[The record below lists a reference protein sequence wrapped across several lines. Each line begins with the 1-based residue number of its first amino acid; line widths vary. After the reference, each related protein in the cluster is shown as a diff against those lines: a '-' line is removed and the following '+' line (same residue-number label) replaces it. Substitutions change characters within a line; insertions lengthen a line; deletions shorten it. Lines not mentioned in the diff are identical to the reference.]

1 MTIHAAQIAHS
12 PRLQRFLAC
21 LSDREWR
28 STLQLI
34 QQAQVCA
41 VSSCASELRAQG
53 IPVETKCVD
62 RVWYYRLASPQLELL
77 AA

>member
-1 MTIHAAQIAHS
+1 MIHAAQLAHS
-12 PRLQRFLAC
+12 PRLQRFLSC
-21 LSDREWR
+21 LNEREWK

-53 IPVETKCVD
+53 IAVETKCVG
-62 RVWYYRLASPQLELL
+62 RVWWYRLSSPQMELL